1 MISKKKKSSPKF
13 NDFFGQNQKFKGFF
27 RPKSGDL
34 QKKVFAEIQR
44 LSWPESEIWR
54 FFPAKIRWSSKKKS
68 LRRLWVR
75 SRTKKT
81 PLFWSKWRHVLHNFG
96 SQIPLGGAVFIFVT
110 KIGLKST
117 KNVLFCIL
125 FRPMEGARAPLSPPT
140 ATLLCDYAISFCYR
154 SLKIF

>member
-1 MISKKKKSSPKF
+1 MIFKKKSLRRNSKTF
-13 NDFFGQNQKFKGFF
+13 SGQNQKFKGFF

-34 QKKVFAEIQR
+34 QKKVFAKIQR

-54 FFPAKIRWSSKKKS
+54 FFPTKIRWSPTKS
-68 LRRLWVR
+68 LFRLWVS

-81 PLFWSKWRHVLHNFG
+81 PLFRSKWRHVLHNLG
-96 SQIPLGGAVFIFVT
+96 SQIPLRGGAVFIFVT

-117 KNVLFCIL
+117 KMCYFAYFSSQWRELE
-125 FRPMEGARAPLSPPT
+125 PSYPPS